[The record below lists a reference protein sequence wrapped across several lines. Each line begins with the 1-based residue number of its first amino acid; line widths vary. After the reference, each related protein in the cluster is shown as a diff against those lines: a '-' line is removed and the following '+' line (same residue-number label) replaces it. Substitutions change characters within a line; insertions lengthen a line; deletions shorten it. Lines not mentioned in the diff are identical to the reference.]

1 MSLDGADG
9 TAGTDGTEA
18 VDLAVR
24 PLAAEDEAR
33 WRELFTAY
41 GVFYETDFTDEVLD
55 RVWALLTTPGSG
67 VEGLVAE
74 RDGVVIGFALHRSH
88 PDTFT
93 GTRDRYLDDL
103 YVDPSARGL
112 GAATM
117 LIETIVGIARAADEH
132 GVLRWITAADN
143 ERAQRVYDRIA
154 TRTTWLTY
162 EVRL

>member
-1 MSLDGADG
+1 MDG
-9 TAGTDGTEA
+9 ESI
-18 VDLAVR
+18 DLVVR
-24 PLAAEDEAR
+24 PIAADDEAR

-41 GVFYETDFTDEVLD
+41 GVFYETAFTDEVLD
-55 RVWALLTTPGSG
+55 RVWALLITPGSG
-67 VEGLVAE
+67 VEALVAE
-74 RDGVVIGFALHRSH
+74 HDGAIVGFAHHRSH

-103 YVDPSARGL
+103 YVDPSTRGL

-117 LIETIVGIARAADEH
+117 LIESIIGIARAAGET

-143 ERAQRVYDRIA
+143 VRAQRVYDRIA
-154 TRTTWLTY
+154 TKTTWLTY

>member
-1 MSLDGADG
+1 MTADS
-9 TAGTDGTEA
+9 
-18 VDLAVR
+18 VDLTVR
-24 PLAAEDEAR
+24 PLATDDEAR

-41 GVFYETDFTDEVLD
+41 GVFYETAFTDDVLD
-55 RVWALLTTPGSG
+55 RVWALLSTPGSG

-74 RDGVVIGFALHRSH
+74 HDGVVVGFAHHRSH

-93 GTRDRYLDDL
+93 GTRDRFLDDL
-103 YVDPSARGL
+103 YTDPQARGL
-112 GAATM
+112 GVGTM
-117 LIETIVGIARAADEH
+117 LIETIVGIARAAGET